1 MIPLTTLRERPEW
14 VVERLRTKHYDAQ
27 AQVTEILDSDKR
39 KRECQKQLD
48 DNYAEQNRIAKSIGQ
63 LFKEGR
69 REEAE
74 ASKKRTA
81 ELKEIAKTLESTLN
95 EWDEKINRTLVLL
108 PNIPHDSVPE
118 GKTAED
124 NVEEYRWGDFEKKH
138 NILPHWDI
146 CNQKDLI
153 DFETGCKLTGAG
165 FPLYREKAAKLQRA
179 LINFF
184 LDEATKAGYTEVQV
198 PYVVNTDSAYAT
210 GQLPDKEG
218 QMYFVGE
225 DKLYLIPFTAT
236 AC

>member
-95 EWDEKINRTLVLL
+95 EWDEKINQTLVLL

-124 NVEEYRWGDFEKKH
+124 NVEE
-138 NILPHWDI
+138 
-146 CNQKDLI
+146 
-153 DFETGCKLTGAG
+153 
-165 FPLYREKAAKLQRA
+165 
-179 LINFF
+179 
-184 LDEATKAGYTEVQV
+184 
-198 PYVVNTDSAYAT
+198 
-210 GQLPDKEG
+210 
-218 QMYFVGE
+218 
-225 DKLYLIPFTAT
+225 
-236 AC
+236 